1 MSFIR
6 RKKTKDGKIY
16 AYKVTSIWNAE
27 KKQSRSV
34 SKYLGVVDENNVV
47 LPKGVSLRKRGP
59 KSKRQEPV
67 VPEIERLILDFGS
80 GFFVQE
86 SIKQSAIYEL
96 LADFI
101 TQHPELIALMAY
113 RLCQPGPMYHCAL
126 WISGNVF
133 SSLHLKLKLA
143 SQDISRLLAS
153 LGEESVQRSFF
164 ERYLKK
170 DSGSAKNVIIDAT
183 SLPNN
188 IQSNWSAW
196 GYSDGGVEMQFR
208 FHCVVDQITK
218 KPLFY
223 RYVPGN
229 ISDISTLQATILE
242 LKSMGV
248 NQSFV
253 LVDSG
258 YCSES
263 NIKLLRENHIDFLM
277 RLPAG
282 RSLYKDMIRQ
292 HATKLETLQ
301 NACRYGNRTLFI
313 ARHEMTLYGEPA
325 QVYMILNVQKKAK
338 DLDKLVEMRGA
349 QQPKEDSDREEDQFS
364 FDSAGIFMLIS
375 SKIIPTEDVLGAYY
389 TRQSAEQLFGFSK
402 SDLDLL
408 PIRCHSDSTI
418 RGYLFLQFLLLIV
431 FVEIR
436 EKLIGHFTVEEAL
449 MILASLKCKVFR
461 NRIIVQELTKHQKS
475 IFKLGSVIVPTNPLG
490 I

>member
-16 AYKVTSIWNAE
+16 AYEVTSTWNSD

-34 SKYLGVVDENNVV
+34 SKYLGVVDENSVV

-59 KSKRQEPV
+59 KSKTQEAV
-67 VPEIERLILDFGS
+67 APEIERLILDFGN
-80 GFFVQE
+80 GFFIQE
-86 SIKQSAIYEL
+86 SIKQSAIYEPL
-96 LADFI
+96 IDFI
-101 TQHPELIALMAY
+101 MQHPELIVLMAY
-113 RLCQPGPMYHCAL
+113 RLCQPGPMYHCSL

-133 SSLHLKLKLA
+133 SSLHPKLKLA

-153 LGEESVQRSFF
+153 LGEESVQRLFF

-196 GYSDGGVEMQFR
+196 GYSDGGVEMQLR
-208 FHCVVDQITK
+208 FHCVVDQVTK

-229 ISDISTLQATILE
+229 ISDISTLRATILE

-248 NQSFV
+248 NQSFA

-258 YCSES
+258 YCSED
-263 NIKLLRENHIDFLM
+263 NIKLLREHHIDFLM

-282 RSLYKDMIRQ
+282 RSLYKDMIHQ

-313 ARHEMTLYGEPA
+313 A
-325 QVYMILNVQKKAK
+325 
-338 DLDKLVEMRGA
+338 
-349 QQPKEDSDREEDQFS
+349 
-364 FDSAGIFMLIS
+364 SA
-375 SKIIPTEDVLGAYY
+375 
-389 TRQSAEQLFGFSK
+389 
-402 SDLDLL
+402 
-408 PIRCHSDSTI
+408 
-418 RGYLFLQFLLLIV
+418 
-431 FVEIR
+431 
-436 EKLIGHFTVEEAL
+436 
-449 MILASLKCKVFR
+449 
-461 NRIIVQELTKHQKS
+461 
-475 IFKLGSVIVPTNPLG
+475 
-490 I
+490 